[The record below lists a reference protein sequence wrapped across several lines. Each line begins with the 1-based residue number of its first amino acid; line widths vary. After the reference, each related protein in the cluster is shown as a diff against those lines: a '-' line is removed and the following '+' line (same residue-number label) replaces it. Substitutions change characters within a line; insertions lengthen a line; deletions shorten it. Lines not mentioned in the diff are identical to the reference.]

1 MVSEQVTCSF
11 FFGNPKNLRFLCSL
25 SDSGAARPLG
35 IFFQTIRHRRWSSRT
50 SSAHQAL
57 PVTISASSRTV
68 SAHQASPV
76 TNSASRNHY
85 QSASS
90 PRGGSAISD
99 LLAADLGSRISD
111 LSPNHCSDLAGSLY
125 RISDL
130 LTADL
135 GSQISLRTTARIS
148 PVLSIG
154 SRISSRRI
162 SDLLAADLGSRI
174 SDLSPNHW

>member
-1 MVSEQVTCSF
+1 M
-11 FFGNPKNLRFLCSL
+11 
-25 SDSGAARPLG
+25 
-35 IFFQTIRHRRWSSRT
+35 
-50 SSAHQAL
+50 
-57 PVTISASSRTV
+57 TISASSRTV

-99 LLAADLGSRISD
+99 LLAADLGSRRFSLSD
-111 LSPNHCSDLAGSLY
+111 LGSPRGGS

-130 LTADL
+130 RSLSEPLLGSRRFSLSDL
-135 GSQISLRTTARIS
+135 GSPRG
-148 PVLSIG
+148 G

-162 SDLLAADLGSRI
+162 SDLGSQISLRTTGEPDVTATHFGNSHWWTLGSRFRWNRRRKKSSSSLLSI
-174 SDLSPNHW
+174 SPAGFWSRVFS